1 MGECSEL
8 TVGVGGGGVAPP
20 PRQSVAHPAGSP
32 WRVALLRCPLPF
44 HRLMLIVIEHRFT
57 VKPPESRSRRRE
69 ARSAGQG
76 VAPFDAPELRP
87 TCDPAGRKSPLPAPP
102 ACPSASHTRRRRAA
116 ELRCNG

>member
-20 PRQSVAHPAGSP
+20 PRQSVAHPAGYP
-32 WRVALLRCPLPF
+32 WRVALRRCPLPF
-44 HRLMLIVIEHRFT
+44 HRLILIVIKHRFT

-76 VAPFDAPELRP
+76 AAPFDAPELRP
-87 TCDPAGRKSPLPAPP
+87 TCDTAWRKFQLSALPS
-102 ACPSASHTRRRRAA
+102 C
-116 ELRCNG
+116 